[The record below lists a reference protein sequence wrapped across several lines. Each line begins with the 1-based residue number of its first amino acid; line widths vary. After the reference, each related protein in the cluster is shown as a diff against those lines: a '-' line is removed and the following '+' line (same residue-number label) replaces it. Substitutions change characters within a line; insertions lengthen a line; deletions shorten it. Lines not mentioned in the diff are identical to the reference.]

1 MTQDEVRDLID
12 KYIIKNSMGAITAV
26 IMRPILEEILNQPNA
41 LIGKLEY
48 LDTLEKTTIVDAIN
62 SIVNGQIVEINAKI
76 LELIEKDVEQD
87 QRLDLVEQHDRDQ
100 DGKIEAIEEKNTEQD
115 GRLDSIENHDASQDV
130 RLDVI
135 ELKNEDQ
142 DEEITLINLKDNAQ
156 DIQIADLQNKDA
168 LQDVKIEAIE
178 AVNEIQN
185 SRLTSVEGIN
195 EDQDIEIQS
204 LKNKDISQDAE
215 IQNLKDKDVL
225 QDAEITDLDNRVDT
239 LENKVATV
247 YIPKGSVANITA
259 LFALTNQGIGWVYN
273 LEDTGMNYVWL
284 GGNEGDQGNGWD
296 SLGGWVDFS
305 EYYTRLEV
313 DAKLGAMDLQ
323 RVTDLG
329 NITTNDIRIIN
340 QNEERLAILDSDD
353 IILSDLANGK
363 NTTLSNTGG
372 NTILEHSDN
381 GITNGLSINKD
392 RTVFTKVVQGVDAE
406 DNLDFT
412 TLQQVTDLIEQGG
425 GGSVPTLQEVIE
437 AGNISTDGFM
447 IGKPLSSAQTNIYP
461 GYVGIP
467 IQSGGGEVK
476 MDFDGF
482 EISSNTENLQLG
494 NQGLMAFGRHGFT
507 TTFKSD
513 FIGFTFEYNSSQRGL
528 RVAQNE
534 EGEGE
539 LYFDIP
545 IGGQPATSPL
555 HLVTLSQVEE
565 KNFIVSADGSKWG
578 IDDAGNTY
586 KLT

>member
-41 LIGKLEY
+41 LIGNLEY
-48 LDTLEKTTIVDAIN
+48 LDTLEKTTIVDSIN

-100 DGKIEAIEEKNTEQD
+100 DG
-115 GRLDSIENHDASQDV
+115 RLDSIENHDASQDV
-130 RLDVI
+130 RLDGI
-135 ELKNEDQ
+135 ELKNEEQ
-142 DEEITLINLKDNAQ
+142 DGEIALIHLKDNAQ
-156 DIQIADLQNKDA
+156 DIQIADLQNKDIE
-168 LQDVKIEAIE
+168 QDT
-178 AVNEIQN
+178 
-185 SRLTSVEGIN
+185 RLTDIEGVN
-195 EDQDIEIQS
+195 SNQDIEIQS
-204 LKNKDISQDAE
+204 LKNKDIYQDAE

-247 YIPKGSVANITA
+247 YIPKGSVADITA

-284 GGNEGDQGNGWD
+284 GGNNGDQGNGWD

-313 DAKLGAMDLQ
+313 DAKLDAIDLQ
-323 RVTDLG
+323 RVMTNGNVTNKELQVNNQTGYIKTVINSSGVSVTDTLEAG
-329 NITTNDIRIIN
+329 STSLTN
-340 QNEERLAILDSDD
+340 E
-353 IILSDLANGK
+353 NGK
-363 NTTLSNTGG
+363 TILRNSNT
-372 NTILEHSDN
+372 NKIEINDNNVVLEKEV
-381 GITNGLSINKD
+381 L
-392 RTVFTKVVQGVDAE
+392 GVDATQSKG
-406 DNLDFT
+406 LA

-437 AGNISTDGFM
+437 AGNISTDGFT
-447 IGKPLSSAQTNIYP
+447 IGDPLTFAHTNIYP
-461 GYVGIP
+461 GVIIIP
-467 IQSGGGEVK
+467 EQSGGGDVQ
-476 MDFDGF
+476 MGLDGF
-482 EISSNTENLQLG
+482 RISSNIENLKLG
-494 NQGLMAFGRHGFT
+494 SRGLLAFGRHDFT
-507 TTFKSD
+507 TIFKSD
-513 FIGFTFEYNSSQRGL
+513 FIGFVFEYDSSERGL

-534 EGEGE
+534 EGKGE

-578 IDDAGNTY
+578 IDDTGNTY
-586 KLT
+586 KLP